1 MFGAAEGGIVRV
13 KVAATPLHDAV
24 EIVNPAGD
32 QKRKAEMTDAV
43 IGKRF
48 KLCAVN
54 SEGTNECH
62 TVAVTGLIYGQN
74 PGYRV
79 MLLNAEA

>member
-1 MFGAAEGGIVRV
+1 MPLR
-13 KVAATPLHDAV
+13 ATTLHDAV

-48 KLCAVN
+48 KLCAMN
-54 SEGTNECH
+54 SGTSECH

-79 MLLNAEA
+79 MLLNSDPEA